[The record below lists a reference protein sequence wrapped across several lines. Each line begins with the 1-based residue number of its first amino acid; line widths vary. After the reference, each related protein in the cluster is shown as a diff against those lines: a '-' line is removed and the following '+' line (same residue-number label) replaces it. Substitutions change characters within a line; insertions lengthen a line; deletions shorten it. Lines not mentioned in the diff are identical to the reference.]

1 MTFTA
6 RHFGITVIRRPMR
19 NHIASVLHRVFQI
32 TSDTIKLHLRSAD
45 QSILPYFDNSGFK
58 LYDGHDRSFFFFAYE
73 PRWRQDFVTTTT
85 LFPTA
90 AEKAGDFR
98 NLVRT
103 TSGWVPTN
111 IAAQFGLASNGPSA
125 IYQQF
130 TINNGRLVPIVLR
143 WSLVLPVWRHCGP
156 GHGAD

>member
-1 MTFTA
+1 MDQFIY
-6 RHFGITVIRRPMR
+6 R
-19 NHIASVLHRVFQI
+19 
-32 TSDTIKLHLRSAD
+32 TSTT
-45 QSILPYFDNSGFK
+45 GFK

-85 LFPTA
+85 LFPTE

-130 TINNGRLVPIVLR
+130 TLNNGRLVPIVLPAVAGSV
-143 WSLVLPVWRHCGP
+143 SLARLRPRAWCWLMVNRSARKHAGR
-156 GHGAD
+156 

>member
-1 MTFTA
+1 
-6 RHFGITVIRRPMR
+6 MR
-19 NHIASVLHRVFQI
+19 SHIASVLHRVFQI
-32 TSDTIKLHLRSAD
+32 ISDTIKLHLPSVD
-45 QSILPYFDNSGFK
+45 QSIYRTSTTGGFK

-111 IAAQFGLASNGPSA
+111 IAAQFGLTSNGPSA

-130 TINNGRLVPIVLR
+130 
-143 WSLVLPVWRHCGP
+143 H
-156 GHGAD
+156 AQ